1 MCGIAETALLF
12 DYKAA
17 FEQMFNNNLSKALQ
31 YQKKAA
37 EYCDSLKEENPLLV
51 SNIYSNLGSL
61 YLANNTKEKAK
72 EYMELAYFVLKD
84 AGLENSSDGITQ
96 IFNYAN
102 LAAELGEH
110 EKAVA
115 ALELCAKNLEKCGLS
130 MTAKYANILWGIGL
144 IYMDMGKIEKAQ
156 NRLDKAWSIYSE
168 VWEDEPELLEAKYAE
183 LKGIYGKL
191 SIPLKYPI
199 NQPTDSKY
207 SLIVIY

>member
-1 MCGIAETALLF
+1 MLF

-17 FEQMFNNNLSKALQ
+17 FEQIFNNNLNKALQ

-37 EYCDSLKEENPLLV
+37 EYCDSLQGENPLLV

-61 YLANNTKEKAK
+61 YLANKTNEKAK
-72 EYMELAYFVLKD
+72 EYMELAYFVLKN
-84 AGLENSSDGITQ
+84 AGLDNSSDGITQ

-110 EKAVA
+110 EKAA
-115 ALELCAKNLEKCGLS
+115 TALELCAKNLEKCGLS

-144 IYMDMGKIEKAQ
+144 IYMNMGRIEKAQ

-168 VWEDEPELLEAKYAE
+168 VWEDEPELLEAKFAE
-183 LKGIYGKL
+183 FQSSALNALLTNENATKL
-191 SIPLKYPI
+191 REFMNKNI
-199 NQPTDSKY
+199 
-207 SLIVIY
+207 

>member
-1 MCGIAETALLF
+1 
-12 DYKAA
+12 
-17 FEQMFNNNLSKALQ
+17 MFNNNLSKALQ

-37 EYCDSLKEENPLLV
+37 EYCDNLTEENPLLV

-61 YLANNTKEKAK
+61 YLANKTKEKAK
-72 EYMELAYFVLKD
+72 GYMELAYFVLKN
-84 AGLENSSDGITQ
+84 AGLENSSDGVTQ

-130 MTAKYANILWGIGL
+130 MTAKYANILWGTGL

-156 NRLDKAWSIYSE
+156 NRIDKAWSIYSE
-168 VWEDEPELLEAKYAE
+168 VWEVSLNC
-183 LKGIYGKL
+183 LKQNFQNI
-191 SIPLKYPI
+191 S
-199 NQPTDSKY
+199 
-207 SLIVIY
+207 SLH